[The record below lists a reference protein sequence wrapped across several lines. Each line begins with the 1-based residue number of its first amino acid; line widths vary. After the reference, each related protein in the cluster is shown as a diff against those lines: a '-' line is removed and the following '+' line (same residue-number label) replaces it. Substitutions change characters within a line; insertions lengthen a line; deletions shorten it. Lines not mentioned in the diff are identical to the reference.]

1 MPEYRR
7 AAVSGGTYF
16 FTVVT
21 ERRQSILTNPDIRL
35 ALRHAI
41 QDVRN
46 TRPFQIDAWV
56 ILPDHLHAIWT
67 LPEGDA
73 DFSNRWRLIK
83 RHVSNACGGRY
94 FRPDLLTSRRSTKRQ
109 STLWQQR
116 FWEHRIRNEQDFQQH
131 FDYLHGN
138 PLKHGLVCRVQDWP
152 WSSFHRWVKQGIY
165 PLDWGG
171 GEMESQTVG
180 E

>member
-21 ERRQSILTNPDIRL
+21 ERRQHILTNPDIRQ

-41 QDVRN
+41 QDVRK

-56 ILPDHLHAIWT
+56 MLPDHLHAIWT
-67 LPEGDA
+67 LPDGDA

-83 RHVSNACGGRY
+83 HHVSNACGDRY
-94 FRPDLLTSRRSTKRQ
+94 FRTDLMTSRRSAKRQ

-152 WSSFHRWVKQGIY
+152 WSSFHRCVRQGIY

-171 GEMESQTVG
+171 GEMDSQTVG